1 VSAVLLWATG
11 AAPQRLEVPV
21 GPSVLGG
28 FRRLRVASWAWLVL
42 AVLALMLT
50 GKVALALVPA
60 AAYAAF
66 RAYTLRRYWIRCRV
80 RDGGQLE
87 LRDVSDGFKGHVDA
101 IVTAARQ

>member
-1 VSAVLLWATG
+1 VLLWATG

-21 GPSVLGG
+21 GPSVLGAL
-28 FRRLRVASWAWLVL
+28 RRLRVASWAWLVL

-80 RDGGQLE
+80 RGGEQLE